1 MAMYPDIFV
10 MFFFFVCFRVS
21 FHVLLH
27 DIGGCLCFHVKGT
40 VCMHVCTHW
49 GGGADITL
57 CTVSIIANLEL
68 SMSRRHLWNHWS
80 DLIPSCLLCI
90 SSCVFVSTAA
100 GDPRLLQPTRPLRT
114 PPSFPSSARPPG
126 RSPSSGWAAVDN
138 SATFLSFFFFSLPHP
153 TRAGLLLPLR
163 LDKPCLS
170 FSPSLPLPSS
180 LHNNPSAAHWD
191 AEYLKH
197 TPAWVMLRNMLHP
210 QNSNKLRR
218 EIWEATL
225 VWVHMCMHTGF
236 HQYKHIGIYT
246 RCRIFGGR
254 HLQHLAWHFAWVW
267 LYTPAF
273 LINGYSGCGL
283 TYFIFSLFY
292 LDISD
297 FFCFSYSPLFFLI
310 IFFKCQFSSQHFR
323 LRGALSVKYFP
334 GVSASLWFLFSSSTF
349 SSFYNLF
356 FFSRPN
362 RGPSPP
368 LEDT

>member
-1 MAMYPDIFV
+1 MSVHASVLYLDNTNNSACIWPPTANIHHTHYGHVSWYLCDV
-10 MFFFFVCFRVS
+10 FFFVCFRVS

-80 DLIPSCLLCI
+80 DLTPSCLLCI

-153 TRAGLLLPLR
+153 TRAGLLLSLR

-210 QNSNKLRR
+210 QNSNTLRR

-225 VWVHMCMHTGF
+225 VWVHMCMHTGL

-297 FFCFSYSPLFFLI
+297 FFCFSYSPLFF
-310 IFFKCQFSSQHFR
+310 F
-323 LRGALSVKYFP
+323 
-334 GVSASLWFLFSSSTF
+334 
-349 SSFYNLF
+349 
-356 FFSRPN
+356 
-362 RGPSPP
+362 
-368 LEDT
+368 